1 MLKRHHIK
9 QLEGLVEG
17 IIWNTRFLTFIPVIF
32 GLISV
37 ICLFILGSWDI
48 LQGLYL
54 ILKLETDNSKLI
66 SKILGLIIGGIDLYF
81 IGIVLL
87 LFSFG
92 IYELFISKIDIARQP
107 NVEIKILEVQ
117 SLEELKDKIMKVI
130 VIVLVVSFF
139 KQVTQ
144 LELTTAGDLLY
155 LAISILL
162 LSASGYLMQITPIS
176 PYTTKVVENAAKSAA
191 KRNVYNDYVDHF

>member
-1 MLKRHHIK
+1 MLRRHQIK

-139 KQVTQ
+139 KQNYQ
-144 LELTTAGDLLY
+144 QREIY
-155 LAISILL
+155 YI
-162 LSASGYLMQITPIS
+162 
-176 PYTTKVVENAAKSAA
+176 
-191 KRNVYNDYVDHF
+191 